1 MCVQNLNSIEMLNR
15 DLEWI
20 HNKNQ
25 RLVHELIVVLNWIIK
40 SNPTDFALKSKVDYI
55 KSTQID
61 ILEKVFLE
69 PEGRQWITLFYKSI
83 KDVANSDKLLSSYSN
98 WVSIEREYIGEYLVK
113 RLDLFI
119 VSIYLLTNKAIS
131 GTIVLELDKKG
142 LFPGTNLAWDNSSSI
157 TIQLVQGK
165 LYVRLSREDF
175 VNCLDLKS
183 FKRRD
188 SVFFDLP
195 KSSKYNVYIDLVSQV
210 ANINFNGR
218 EQLSRLD
225 SKDLDSI
232 DTILSVIDKAINY
245 VSLTDAYNSNY
256 FSETNNFFV
265 PLIPP
270 DGALPSSSNS
280 SIDTMFWHSITDNP
294 MLMAEII
301 VHELSHQKLF
311 RLQDIDP
318 LIDPNLHGSA
328 WDSCTIYS
336 PWRDDPRP
344 INGVF
349 HGFVVF
355 TEACNF
361 WFSLIN
367 SDELSPLEENISKR
381 RFAMLVLQLENAY
394 NSLLDVKFTSEGAI
408 VFDYYRSLIFDTF
421 IPFVY
426 THKLGELKP
435 FFMEHHDEEELDGNN
450 IIEVVLKHKN
460 NWAKRNNVNE

>member
-1 MCVQNLNSIEMLNR
+1 MLNR

-20 HNKNQ
+20 QNKNQ
-25 RLVHELIVVLNWIIK
+25 RLVHELIVILNWLIK
-40 SNPTDFALKSKVDYI
+40 SNPSDATLKSKVDYV
-55 KSTQID
+55 KSTQLD

-83 KDVANSDKLLSSYSN
+83 KNVTNSDALLLSYSK
-98 WVSIEREYIGEYLVK
+98 WVSIENENVREYLVK

-119 VSIYLLTNKAIS
+119 ISIYLLTNKSFS
-131 GTIVLELDKKG
+131 GKFELELDKKG
-142 LFPGTNLAWDNSSSI
+142 LFPGINLAWYNPNII
-157 TIQLVQGK
+157 TVQLVKDK
-165 LYVRLSREDF
+165 LYAKISGEDF

-183 FKRRD
+183 FKSDD

-195 KSSKYNVYIDLVSQV
+195 KSSVYNIYIDLVSQV
-210 ANINFNGR
+210 SNIDFNGR
-218 EQLSRLD
+218 EQLNRLD
-225 SKDLDSI
+225 CRDLDSI
-232 DTILSVIDKAINY
+232 ASILSVIDRAINF
-245 VSLTDAYNSNY
+245 VSITDVYNSKY
-256 FSETNNFFV
+256 FSGTNNFFV

-294 MLMAEII
+294 LLMAEII

-311 RLQDIDP
+311 RFQDIDP
-318 LIDPNLHGSA
+318 LIDPNFHGSA

-361 WFSLIN
+361 WFNLIN
-367 SDELSPLEENISKR
+367 SGRLSPIEENLSKR
-381 RFAMLVLQLENAY
+381 RFAMLVLQLECAY
-394 NSLLDVKFTSEGAI
+394 YSLFDVKFTLEGSN
-408 VFDYYRSLIFDTF
+408 VFDYYRGLIFDTF
-421 IPFVY
+421 IPFVKI
-426 THKLGELKP
+426 HKLGNLQP
-435 FFMEHHDEEELDGNN
+435 FFMEHHDEEELDGDN

-460 NWAKRNNVNE
+460 NWAKRNKVNE